1 MELMIVMIVLLG
13 CLGFAV
19 GFLLAVWRKK
29 RSSVLSNRP
38 EQLTEAQLRRLAQL
52 KSQLESGLITDEEYK
67 AKRQEILREL

>member
-1 MELMIVMIVLLG
+1 MDLMIVMVVLLG

-38 EQLTEAQLRRLAQL
+38 EQLTEAELHRLDQL
-52 KSQLESGLITDEEYK
+52 KSQLESGLITDEEYRAEREK
-67 AKRQEILREL
+67 LLRT

>member
-38 EQLTEAQLRRLAQL
+38 ERLTEAELHRLDQL
-52 KSQLESGLITDEEYK
+52 KSQLESGLITDEEYRAEREK
-67 AKRQEILREL
+67 LLRT

>member
-38 EQLTEAQLRRLAQL
+38 EQLTEAELHRLAQL
-52 KSQLESGLITDEEYK
+52 KSQLESGLITDEEYRAEREK
-67 AKRQEILREL
+67 LLRT

>member
-29 RSSVLSNRP
+29 RSSVLSERP
-38 EQLTEAQLRRLAQL
+38 EQLTEAQLHRLAQL
-52 KSQLESGLITDEEYK
+52 KSQLECGLITDEEYRAEREK
-67 AKRQEILREL
+67 LLRT

>member
-38 EQLTEAQLRRLAQL
+38 EQLTEAELHRLDQL
-52 KSQLESGLITDEEYK
+52 KSQLESGLITDEEYQAEREK
-67 AKRQEILREL
+67 LLRT

>member
-1 MELMIVMIVLLG
+1 MDLMIVMIVLLG

-38 EQLTEAQLRRLAQL
+38 EQLTEAELHRLDQL
-52 KSQLESGLITDEEYK
+52 KSQLENGLITDEEYRAEREK
-67 AKRQEILREL
+67 LLRT

>member
-1 MELMIVMIVLLG
+1 MDLMIVMIVLLG

-38 EQLTEAQLRRLAQL
+38 EQLTEAELHRLDQL
-52 KSQLESGLITDEEYK
+52 KSQLESGLITDEEYRAEREK
-67 AKRQEILREL
+67 LLRT

>member
-38 EQLTEAQLRRLAQL
+38 EQLTEAELHRLDQL
-52 KSQLESGLITDEEYK
+52 KSQLESGLITDEEYRAEREK
-67 AKRQEILREL
+67 LLRT

>member
-1 MELMIVMIVLLG
+1 MDLMIVMIVLLG

-38 EQLTEAQLRRLAQL
+38 EQLTEAELHRLAQL
-52 KSQLESGLITDEEYK
+52 KSQLENGLITDEEYRAEREK
-67 AKRQEILREL
+67 LLRT